1 VSARRRH
8 HPEDPFFAFSLRLQ
22 DQIVDAL
29 QAHDADR
36 ARDLRL
42 ADVRSFQAFVY
53 RRVGWT

>member
-8 HPEDPFFAFSLRLQ
+8 HPEDPFFAFSLLQ

-29 QAHDADR
+29 QARDADR